1 MARTVICHDEHLRVF
16 DHIVADKSNVS
27 ASVLHILYL
36 GDEGAIATINNDNWK
51 LHGNFVLKQGFLRL
65 LIEIFPLES
74 LTPIRIGQWYEY
86 LTELYRKNH

>member
-16 DHIVADKSNVS
+16 DHIITDKSNVS
-27 ASVLHILYL
+27 ASVLHILDL
-36 GDEGAIATINNDNWK
+36 GDEGAITSIDNDNWQ
-51 LHGNFVLKQGFLRL
+51 LHSYLVLKQGLLRF

-74 LTPIRIGQWYEY
+74 LTPIRISQWYEY